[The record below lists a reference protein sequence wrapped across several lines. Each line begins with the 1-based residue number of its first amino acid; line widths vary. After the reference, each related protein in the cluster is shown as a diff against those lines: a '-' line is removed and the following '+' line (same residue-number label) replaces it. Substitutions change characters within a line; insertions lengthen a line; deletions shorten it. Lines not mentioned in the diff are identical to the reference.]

1 MDAHLPNLKFSLSN
15 IKIDNASHAFSAA
28 ITVKPVYCVRGQFAA
43 FLAFKAKNQRPI
55 IILLFETLQ
64 FRFFMKFLWNQPVL
78 SYSTHGSQKSAA
90 NQKNREKNNFSGSI
104 LKYF

>member
-1 MDAHLPNLKFSLSN
+1 MVEKQTY
-15 IKIDNASHAFSAA
+15 
-28 ITVKPVYCVRGQFAA
+28 TVKPVYCVRGQFAA

-64 FRFFMKFLWNQPVL
+64 FRFLWNFCGINQFWATAPMDL
-78 SYSTHGSQKSAA
+78 KNQLRTKKSR
-90 NQKNREKNNFSGSI
+90 KINFSGSI